1 MSFKKIIEI
10 KKLGIFDDYSW
21 KCHEEFKENNI
32 LFGFNGSG
40 KTILSS
46 LFNLI
51 SRKENF
57 SQEKKAELYSDLK
70 RDDNAKFRISHT
82 NSEILT
88 YPPTDGQNNK
98 NIYVFNTN
106 FIADHVFDGQQGR
119 IQKFNVVET
128 VLEDPEIKT
137 LNKRI
142 ETETLAKK
150 TAEDSQKRLL
160 DRFNELKKTYNQ
172 KFIEDFPRKQLRQPI
187 FPSIAD
193 LPQTSKEAIEK
204 EIKQKVAEIKLTE
217 KQQELESDIKAI
229 EGLSFL
235 TLKFDIDAFSQILA
249 SSVKEN
255 AQNKVKE
262 KIGIFQSSI
271 EPEKK
276 NEVEPWYKLGQQLL
290 EHSKVNE
297 KVHCP
302 LCDTDISLDIGH
314 ILKVFGD
321 YFDKSY
327 EEFIIKMTE
336 QEKILT
342 SDEHQISTNATKQVQ
357 LKEYS
362 DKYGKFIT
370 DNFPNVICSILT
382 EDISLLKRL
391 FSEKRGNSGIKLAH
405 DLKSFKEKFHSYNED
420 IAKLIGFRNQLAIA
434 LKNQKIN
441 PDSIEEEI
449 RKHYATLVCL
459 DLNEGQSNNIG
470 KYHGLTVDIGKKE
483 KAINE
488 LTNQKVQRLKGL
500 KMESKK
506 VSEYLIKLG
515 IHHFTIDLNE
525 ENEAENIL
533 IKYKDDD
540 KIKHRLRNTLSEG
553 EKTALAFAYF
563 VSKVNTEVNDKQ
575 KVIVVIDDPISSL
588 DDNRLYQTSYLIH
601 EEFIQYQQLFVL
613 SHNLLFLK
621 YLNSLFKPNK
631 KACFFINQGVI
642 EDLPKSLHNFQS
654 PYFYL
659 LENLIDFKNTST
671 PDYEEA
677 RKYLPNYIRRILET
691 FFSFRY
697 AQLLREKNPNQSP
710 GLDDFIGEYIKF
722 DELPDITAGT
732 TTKINIKDRLSNIN
746 KTCDNFSHGNPQN
759 LDECNFLSDSALK
772 QMATE
777 TLEILDFFDG
787 LHYKRVEDLVS
798 TLEPA
803 ETPTV

>member
-32 LFGFNGSG
+32 FFGFNGSG

-57 SQEKKAELYSDLK
+57 SQEKKTELFSDLK
-70 RDDNAKFRISHT
+70 RDDNAKFRISYT

-88 YPPTDGQNNK
+88 YPPTEGQNNK

-119 IQKFNVVET
+119 LQKFNVVET

-137 LNKRI
+137 LNNRI
-142 ETETLAKK
+142 ETESAAKK
-150 TAEDSQKRLL
+150 TAEDSQKQLNE
-160 DRFNELKKTYNQ
+160 RFNDIKRTYNQ
-172 KFIEDFPRKQLRQPI
+172 KFIENFQRKQLRQPN
-187 FPSIAD
+187 FPSVAD
-193 LPQTSKEAIEK
+193 LPQKSKEVIEK
-204 EIKQKVAEIKLTE
+204 EINQKVAEIKLAE

-229 EGLSFL
+229 EGLTFL
-235 TLKFDIDAFSQILA
+235 TLKFDIDTFFQILE

-262 KIGIFQSSI
+262 KIGIFQKNI
-271 EPEKK
+271 ESEKK
-276 NEVEPWYKLGQQLL
+276 NEIEPWYKLGQQLL
-290 EHSKVNE
+290 EKSKVNE
-297 KVHCP
+297 RVRCP
-302 LCDTDISLDIGH
+302 LCDTDLSLDIEH
-314 ILKVFGD
+314 ILKEFGD

-327 EEFIIKMTE
+327 EEFIQKLTE
-336 QEKILT
+336 QEKILY
-342 SDEHQISTNATKQVQ
+342 SDEHQISANATKQVQ

-362 DKYGKFIT
+362 DKYEKFIN
-370 DNFPNVICSILT
+370 DKFPNIICSILT
-382 EDISLLKRL
+382 EDISSLKRL
-391 FSEKRGNSGIKLAH
+391 FSEKRGNVGIKLAP
-405 DLKSFKEKFHSYNED
+405 DLTSIKEKFNSYNQDVE
-420 IAKLIGFRNQLAIA
+420 KLIGFRNQLASA

-441 PDSIEEEI
+441 PDTIEEEI
-449 RKHYATLVCL
+449 RKLYASLVCH
-459 DLNEGQSNNIG
+459 DLNEGQSNNIEN
-470 KYHGLTVDIGKKE
+470 YHRLTQHIGAKE
-483 KAINE
+483 KTINE

-500 KMESKK
+500 KMESRK

-515 IHHFTIDLNE
+515 IHNFTIDLNE

-601 EEFIQYQQLFVL
+601 EEFIQYRQLFVL

-621 YLNSLFKPNK
+621 YLNSLFKPNRK
-631 KACFFINQGVI
+631 SCFFINQGLI

-659 LENLIDFKNTST
+659 LENLIDFKNNPT

-691 FFSFRY
+691 FLSFRY
-697 AQLLREKNPNQSP
+697 AQLMRDKNPNQSP

-722 DELPDITAGT
+722 DELPELTIGT
-732 TTKINIKDRLSNIN
+732 TTKTNIKDKLSNIN
-746 KTCDNFSHGNPQN
+746 KICDNFSHGNPQH
-759 LDECNFLSDSALK
+759 LDECNFLTDSALK
-772 QMATE
+772 QISTE

-798 TLEPA
+798 TIEPV
-803 ETPTV
+803 ETTAV